1 MLEAKVDT
9 FVTTELQNFQRIL
22 SLNDVEESEAQRTE
36 EHEREDE
43 GSREAFLKFTLSM
56 LRSMKEHQLADCLQ
70 TRAIV
75 PTCQSRLKSSL
86 KQKFGCIF
94 EGIPMAGKPS
104 LLNDIYT
111 ELYISEGGS
120 GMINDEHEIRQIESS
135 FRQTSGQD
143 IQINYEDIF
152 HPSCDRP
159 VRTVLTK
166 GVAGI
171 GKTVLMR
178 KFTLDWAED
187 KTNRSIHFTFPFAF
201 RELNV
206 LKEKEYSL
214 IKLLHLFFVD
224 IKEAEI
230 CNFDDFAV
238 VFILDGLDECRL
250 PLDFYNNKTISDV
263 TQPAAVDVLL
273 TNLICGNLLPSA
285 RLWITTRPAAA
296 SVLPAQWVDR
306 VTEVRGFTDT
316 QKMDYFKK
324 RFKKEEQAE
333 RIIAHI
339 KQSRSIHI
347 MCHIPIFCWITASVL
362 EPVLRSDKKAALPK
376 TLTEMYICFLL
387 VELKLMNEK
396 LNRPETDTLW
406 NTQTCETT
414 MALGKLAFD
423 QLQKGNLI
431 FYESD
436 LIESKINTS
445 EASLYSGLFTQIFKE
460 ECGLFLQK
468 VFCFVHLSIQE
479 FLAALYVFVTFFNT
493 GVNVLSELQPRSLSW
508 SELFNFQS
516 KEQMF
521 FKSAVKMAL
530 KSQNGHLDLFLRF
543 LLGLSMKSSHVPL
556 QGLLKLAE
564 PSSYDNS
571 ETVQYIKQ
579 KIQEN
584 PSPERCINLF
594 HSLYELKD
602 ISLVEEIQQ
611 CLSLGRL
618 STDKLSPA
626 QWSALVF
633 LLSSE
638 KDMEVFDLRKYSAS
652 EKGLLRLLPVLH
664 ISKAAV
670 LSDCNLSDRSCE
682 ALVSVLTLK
691 TSSLRVLDLSNNSL
705 MDSGVKT
712 LSSGLASQHCKLEI
726 LRLSGCQVTE
736 EGCAALAHALSC
748 NPFHLKELDLSYNYP
763 GDLGT
768 KQLMAALENPRLQL
782 TTLSLEHGG
791 IQRLKP
797 GQKKYACEL
806 MLDPNTANNNLAL
819 SEDNRRV
826 TLVQRAQPY
835 PDHPHRFGHW
845 NQVMCKEG
853 LTGRC
858 YWEVDCE
865 GWVNIGV
872 AYKRIKRKG
881 QDDDSWIGQNDA
893 SWSLVCHDKFSASHK
908 NQRIVIPMQPSGGSS
923 RVAVYLDWH
932 AGALSFY
939 RVSSNALV
947 HIHTFHSTFTE
958 PLYPAFGF
966 VLSSESSLSLCQM

>member
-1 MLEAKVDT
+1 MEINEQYAS
-9 FVTTELQNFQRIL
+9 F
-22 SLNDVEESEAQRTE
+22 S
-36 EHEREDE
+36 
-43 GSREAFLKFTLSM
+43 
-56 LRSMKEHQLADCLQ
+56 
-70 TRAIV
+70 
-75 PTCQSRLKSSL
+75 LKSSL

-726 LRLSGCQVTE
+726 LRSFTKTLSGCQVTE

-782 TTLSLEHGG
+782 TTL
-791 IQRLKP
+791 R
-797 GQKKYACEL
+797 YDACEL